1 LLSDFDVVAI
11 YWISFSL
18 EELTLNGVMLVG
30 TPLLL
35 LDLVLMLLH
44 HLLEVSFMF
53 IFVE

>member
-1 LLSDFDVVAI
+1 LLSDFDIVAI
-11 YWISFSL
+11 HLISFSL
-18 EELTLNGVMLVG
+18 EELILVG
-30 TPLLL
+30 APLLL

>member
-1 LLSDFDVVAI
+1 LLSDFDIVVI
-11 YWISFSL
+11 HLISFSL
-18 EELTLNGVMLVG
+18 EELILVG

-35 LDLVLMLLH
+35 LDLVLVLLH

>member
-1 LLSDFDVVAI
+1 LLSDFDIVAI
-11 YWISFSL
+11 HWISFSL
-18 EELTLNGVMLVG
+18 EELTLLLVG